1 MPVSIQYLSFLFSV
15 ASILVATLTYHRN
28 MRLKR
33 AEWLRSLFEKFYE
46 TERYKAVRFRLD
58 NPEALQKQGLEEEM
72 LVDYLNFFEFIAS
85 LHKLGQI
92 RKEEVL
98 MLFRYYLKL
107 IENQGDIRTYIA
119 ENGFGNLDGLLK
131 DLKKKGKILNVSYP
145 NTCSYMAR

>member
-1 MPVSIQYLSFLFSV
+1 MPVFIQYLSLLFSV
-15 ASILVATLTYHRN
+15 VSILLATLTYYRN

-46 TERYKAVRFRLD
+46 TDKYKAIRFRLD
-58 NPEALQKQGLEEEM
+58 NTEALQKQGLEEEM

-107 IENQGDIRTYIA
+107 IENQVDIRTYIA
-119 ENGFGNLDGLLK
+119 ENGFENLDRFLR
-131 DLKKKGKILNVSYP
+131 DLKKKGKI
-145 NTCSYMAR
+145 

>member
-1 MPVSIQYLSFLFSV
+1 MAVCIFIGLALLPMPVFIQYLSLLFSV
-15 ASILVATLTYHRN
+15 VSILLATLTYYRN

-46 TERYKAVRFRLD
+46 TERYKAIRFRLD

-107 IENQGDIRTYIA
+107 IENQVDIRTYIA
-119 ENGFGNLDGLLK
+119 ENGFKRL
-131 DLKKKGKILNVSYP
+131 
-145 NTCSYMAR
+145 

>member
-1 MPVSIQYLSFLFSV
+1 MPVFIQYLSLLFSV
-15 ASILVATLTYHRN
+15 VSILLATLTYYRN

-46 TERYKAVRFRLD
+46 TERYKAIRFRLD

-107 IENQGDIRTYIA
+107 IENQVDIRTYIA
-119 ENGFGNLDGLLK
+119 ENGFKRL
-131 DLKKKGKILNVSYP
+131 
-145 NTCSYMAR
+145 